1 MTPEGWA
8 RVKEIFNAA
17 LDQSPE
23 KREKFLSEACGGD
36 ESLRREVNRLL
47 AEHDQAGEFLNTP
60 VWPKRVLPHSPTE
73 SNVQRAQ
80 EVIAPRGSPASLLTA
95 GETFADRYE
104 IKDELGRGGFGIVY
118 LAFDRGPLQRTVA
131 LKVIRFA

>member
-47 AEHDQAGEFLNTP
+47 AEHDQAGEFLNTQYG
-60 VWPKRVLPHSPTE
+60 RRE
-73 SNVQRAQ
+73 SCHIPQPN
-80 EVIAPRGSPASLLTA
+80 
-95 GETFADRYE
+95 
-104 IKDELGRGGFGIVY
+104 
-118 LAFDRGPLQRTVA
+118 RT
-131 LKVIRFA
+131 